1 MKDIYLS
8 NYYFFLLSQKKG
20 GSCICFS
27 WPLPPSRHPP
37 FPPPCPRQFQPAV
50 VSEGGRGSRWED
62 REKMPSSRRSLGNF
76 QSSPVPISHAFKDR
90 FRRGKKTS
98 QPQTSVIPIH
108 LTGLSILRW
117 AARSSWAR
125 DVISPPCSTR
135 FTFSMVFET
144 FPRIVSFAVKNLPF
158 QVTYMK

>member
-1 MKDIYLS
+1 MVPVYALADHCLLLGTRPSLHHAPANFSLQLS
-8 NYYFFLLSQKKG
+8 LRGVRKQMG
-20 GSCICFS
+20 
-27 WPLPPSRHPP
+27 
-37 FPPPCPRQFQPAV
+37 RQ
-50 VSEGGRGSRWED
+50 
-62 REKMPSSRRSLGNF
+62 EKMPSSRRSLGNF

-108 LTGLSILRW
+108 LTGLSISRW
-117 AARSSWAR
+117 AVRSSWAR